1 MSMPNR
7 SFPLRRALC
16 LLGIALLFL
25 AAGTRLE
32 GETRFF
38 SFATSKGLD
47 VKVLQD
53 NDMPFIH
60 AELRIFLDGRTQNY
74 ASLAIIQLVVMNM
87 FDLSLNSP
95 SSNLM
100 DMLQRQGNDFQA
112 ALDPECV
119 TISMNFLPDRLA
131 SFSRLLKE
139 IFTYQSFHLNKF
151 NESKEKFWPLFMKN
165 RDWKKEVAVMLAYQQ
180 LIGNFFFSRGFLL
193 QEVLKGINLAELR
206 SFMLRI
212 FRPDNAQLVLKG
224 KVNPYYVLGM
234 IEKDLPQPPAKPA
247 QARKAAAPLNT
258 GRKVFILNVSS
269 SDLPTVY
276 WFDVAPAVGDA
287 AYLPYLIGNFALFGF
302 PGGRIYQ
309 SERARLLMEPYRVK
323 TDTIFMKD
331 FTLFCNSLRLN
342 YNDLE
347 NFLLLV
353 DQERRRFSV
362 RPIERKEYL
371 DALNYQ
377 IGLAQVESS
386 RFDSD
391 LLREIGRFQGQRA
404 SLTAP
409 RIGSEL
415 FQDVSFGRVT
425 QTLDEQMGSRNKDG
439 HRDRGIV
446 VLVGNADLIVN
457 SLGLLKTE
465 ALEFSLD

>member
-1 MSMPNR
+1 MR
-7 SFPLRRALC
+7 LFP
-16 LLGIALLFL
+16 
-25 AAGTRLE
+25 
-32 GETRFF
+32 
-38 SFATSKGLD
+38 FATSKGLD

-74 ASLAIIQLVVMNM
+74 TSLAIIQLAVMNM

-100 DMLQRQGNDFQA
+100 DMLRRQGNDFQVE
-112 ALDPECV
+112 LGPECV

-131 SFSRLLKE
+131 SFSKLLKE

-180 LIGNFFFSRGFLL
+180 LIGNFYFSRGFLL

-224 KVNPYYVLGM
+224 KVNPYFVLGM

-247 QARKAAAPLNT
+247 KARKADAPLNT
-258 GRKVFILNVSS
+258 GRKVFILNVNS

-276 WFDVAPAVGDA
+276 WFDVAPAAGDA

-309 SERARLLMEPYRVK
+309 SERNRLLMEVYKVN
-323 TDTIFMKD
+323 TDALFMKD

-347 NFLLLV
+347 NFLLMV

-377 IGLAQVESS
+377 IGQAQVESS

-391 LLREIGRFQGQRA
+391 LLREIGRFQGQGA
-404 SLTAP
+404 SAMAP
-409 RIGSEL
+409 RIGPEL

-425 QTLDEQMGSRNKDG
+425 QTIDEQMGSKYKDG
-439 HRDRGIV
+439 PRERGIV
-446 VLVGNADLIVN
+446 VLIGNADLIVN